1 MSRRITSSLKP
12 VSCEMAETA
21 NERKHKM
28 RARNSC
34 GIVLLVLTFLCSC
47 NSPFANNIGRKG
59 DFITAFGGKTLEPK
73 YRDVHVSYGLDPK
86 NERYLVHV
94 PESYTGDVLYGL
106 VVFIDA
112 EEVVTEVPD
121 GWASILDA
129 HRMLFVAPENGGND
143 QDNDRRMGLAVL
155 GALEM
160 MKHYRID
167 PSRVYVAGYSGGARI
182 AGKLGFY
189 QSDIF
194 HGTIQNCGADFYRQV
209 PTVHATS
216 WLSRTGQPYGTFE
229 ATDQEIAQ
237 AKRVRFVLVT
247 GTNDFRRG
255 NILDIFNGGFAKEGF
270 KAKLFDVPGMQHTTS
285 SGEILSA
292 ALDFIE
298 SAALGPD
305 AVQAPQANPSFI
317 PATGQT
323 FYLDLDTA
331 EGAFSQ
337 WRHDD
342 LSGLCALHASIR
354 VLRLRNDPK
363 WLPGF
368 TIWLQDKEVDYRR
381 KRLGLQFWTKDRK
394 APLGVRI
401 IQFDGPKPVGVQSS
415 STTVSLDAT
424 VQVEMVWLPPQ
435 SVTIR
440 IGQNETHSL
449 NVSWRIERIAIT
461 GSTGQM
467 KIDPLVLGCIGK
479 PNRR

>member
-1 MSRRITSSLKP
+1 MK
-12 VSCEMAETA
+12 A

-28 RARNSC
+28 RAGNPC
-34 GIVLLVLTFLCSC
+34 GIALLVLTFLSSCS
-47 NSPFANNIGRKG
+47 SPFANNIGRKG

-86 NERYLVHV
+86 NERYLVHI
-94 PESYTGDVLYGL
+94 PESYTGDVFYGL
-106 VVFIDA
+106 VIFIDA

-129 HRMLFVAPENGGND
+129 RRMLFVAPENGGND
-143 QDNDRRMGLAVL
+143 QDSDRRMGLAVL

-167 PSRVYVAGYSGGARI
+167 PSRVYVAGYSGGARM

-189 QSDIF
+189 QSDLF

-229 ATDQEIAQ
+229 ATDAEITQ
-237 AKRVRFVLVT
+237 AKQVRFVLVT

-298 SAALGPD
+298 SAALVPD
-305 AVQAPQANPSFI
+305 SVQTPKANPPFI

-331 EGAFSQ
+331 EDAFSQ

-342 LSGLCALHASIR
+342 LGGLCALHASIR
-354 VLRLRNDPK
+354 ISKLRNHPK
-363 WLPGF
+363 WLPIF
-368 TIWLQDKEVDYRR
+368 SIWLQDSEAEDKKKQV
-381 KRLGLQFWTKDRK
+381 GLQFWAKDRK
-394 APLGVRI
+394 PPLGVRI
-401 IQFDGPKPVGVQSS
+401 IQTDGPKLVSAQSS
-415 STTVSLDAT
+415 STTVGLDAT
-424 VQVEMVWLPPQ
+424 IPVEMVWLPPQ

-461 GSTGQM
+461 ASTGQM

-479 PNRR
+479 VNHR

>member
-1 MSRRITSSLKP
+1 
-12 VSCEMAETA
+12 MAATA

-28 RARNSC
+28 RAGNSC
-34 GIVLLVLTFLCSC
+34 GIALLVLTFLCSC
-47 NSPFANNIGRKG
+47 SSPFANNIGRKG

-73 YRDVHVSYGLDPK
+73 YRDVHISYGLDPK

-94 PESYTGDVLYGL
+94 PQSYTGDVLYGL

-121 GWASILDA
+121 EWASILDA
-129 HRMLFVAPENGGND
+129 RRMLFVAPENGGND

-298 SAALGPD
+298 S
-305 AVQAPQANPSFI
+305 VQTPQAKPSFI

-342 LSGLCALHASIR
+342 LGGLCALHASIR
-354 VLRLRNDPK
+354 LFRLRNDPK
-363 WLPGF
+363 WRPTFG
-368 TIWLQDKEVDYRR
+368 IWLEDNEVSYER
-381 KRLGLQFWTKDRK
+381 KRMGLQFWAKDRK
-394 APLGVRI
+394 APLDIRI
-401 IQFDGPKPVGVQSS
+401 IQFDGPKPIDIQTL
-415 STTVSLDAT
+415 STTVGLDANIP
-424 VQVEMVWLPPQ
+424 VEMVWLRPQ

-440 IGQNETHSL
+440 IGQNETHRL
-449 NVSWRIERIAIT
+449 NVPWKIEHIAVT
-461 GSTGQM
+461 ASTGQM
-467 KIDPLVLGCIGK
+467 NIEPLVLGCVNK
-479 PNRR
+479 PNHR

>member
-1 MSRRITSSLKP
+1 
-12 VSCEMAETA
+12 
-21 NERKHKM
+21 M
-28 RARNSC
+28 RAGNSW
-34 GIVLLVLTFLCSC
+34 GIALLVLTFLCSC
-47 NSPFANNIGRKG
+47 GSPLTNNIGRKG
-59 DFITAFGGKTLEPK
+59 DFITAFGGTTLGPK
-73 YRDVHVSYGLDPK
+73 YRDVHISYGLDPK
-86 NERYLVHV
+86 NERYLVRV

-129 HRMLFVAPENGGND
+129 RRMLFVAPENGGND

-285 SGEILSA
+285 SGDILSA

-298 SAALGPD
+298 S
-305 AVQAPQANPSFI
+305 VQTPQAKPSFI

-331 EGAFSQ
+331 EGAASQ

-342 LSGLCALHASIR
+342 IGGLCALHASIR
-354 VLRLRNDPK
+354 ILRLRNDPK
-363 WLPGF
+363 WRPTFGM
-368 TIWLQDKEVDYRR
+368 WLEDNEVSYKR
-381 KRLGLQFWTKDRK
+381 KRMGLQFWAKDRK
-394 APLGVRI
+394 APLDVRI
-401 IQFDGPKPVGVQSS
+401 IQFDGPKPIDIQTL
-415 STTVSLDAT
+415 STTVGLDANIP
-424 VQVEMVWLPPQ
+424 VEMVWLPPQ

-440 IGQNETHSL
+440 IGQNETHSV
-449 NVSWRIERIAIT
+449 NVSWRIAHIVIT
-461 GSTGQM
+461 ASTGQI
-467 KIDPLVLGCIGK
+467 KIDPLVLGCVDKI
-479 PNRR
+479 NHR